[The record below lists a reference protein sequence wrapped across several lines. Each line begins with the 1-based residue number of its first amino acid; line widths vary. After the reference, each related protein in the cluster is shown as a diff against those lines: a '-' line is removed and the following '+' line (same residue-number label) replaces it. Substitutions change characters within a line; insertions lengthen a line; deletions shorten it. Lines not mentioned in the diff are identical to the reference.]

1 MRKAIFLG
9 VAGALSAITND
20 RLCPSGIPFVDLW
33 NDEVNQL
40 NGGTA
45 FALPAV
51 FVEFEQIDWHQE
63 NNGVRR
69 ATAGVRLHVIT
80 RAVPTHG
87 HKDPR
92 MAEAL
97 ALFDLLNDINRAMQ
111 GLRGDN
117 FAGFQLTTSATNH
130 AHTELVESV
139 ERFTVAAQDITAMR
153 RDKRIVGLSAA
164 VSPPKV

>member
-1 MRKAIFLG
+1 MRKAIFL
-9 VAGALSAITND
+9 AIADAMASVINPD
-20 RLCPSGIPFVDLW
+20 LCPDGIPFVDLW

-40 NGGTA
+40 NGGSA

-51 FVEFEQIDWHQE
+51 FVEFEQIDWRQE
-63 NNGVRR
+63 NNGARR
-69 ATAGVRLHVIT
+69 ATAGVRLHVVT
-80 RAVPTHG
+80 RSVPTHG
-87 HKDPR
+87 HRDPR

-111 GLRGDN
+111 ALRGDN

-139 ERFTVAAQDITAMR
+139 ERFAVAVQDVTAMR
-153 RDKRIVGLSAA
+153 RDKRVVGLSAV
-164 VSPPKV
+164 VSGPRQ